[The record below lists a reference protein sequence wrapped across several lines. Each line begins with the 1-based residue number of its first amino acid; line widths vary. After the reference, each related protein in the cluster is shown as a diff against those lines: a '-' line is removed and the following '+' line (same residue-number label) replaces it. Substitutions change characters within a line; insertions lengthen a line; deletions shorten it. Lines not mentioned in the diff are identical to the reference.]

1 MSVEQINAG
10 HSQNNLIAMDMT
22 LKYARG
28 ISYSQLYKDKKNT
41 IEKLVKDLPTCESVV
56 WLSFLVHQKITLTVK
71 QAEIHIMAP
80 LLYQF
85 NSELQHKILSFIGG
99 RSFPTDQL
107 FDLQSLLKMI
117 EYLLQHHNSYRRELN
132 RDDKSN
138 LFKAYLLI
146 CDDYLV
152 QQEEVNQ
159 DGTYSADDMLKFYM
173 PFELRMNTVLSI
185 KFSLIELVK
194 SKLFLVDFASNDQRF
209 SSYIDAYIRGKHCES
224 ASKYILMLFSL
235 SSELICN
242 KNKTNIIKID
252 LSDSV
257 TMCSFLDNFCINVPD
272 NIDEVNIQEKPLYKV
287 ANNTYCFLYI
297 KFFVNKFF
305 HSLLFDLAKELEN
318 QGLIDTKKTPAYV
331 QIKQL
336 VGQKFTEQY
345 LFYKVIDRILADKR
359 YEKKTGED
367 MTKISDGLPDFY
379 ANKGQRVFLFEF
391 KDIQL
396 NRKVVTSGDYDTI
409 IKAVE
414 NELVENEKG
423 RPKGITQLAN
433 DIDKHLFDIVGKER
447 VSEKLQ
453 VYPILVYSD
462 SSFDIEGFNYYL
474 NNRFHEIIRNRNI
487 PSNIHVKDVLMVNID
502 TLIMFEKAFVDKKL
516 KFDVLVNEYISY
528 KNSKEQYQVVPFNKF
543 LFQKAKQKGCF
554 FKASYLVKEMIAE
567 MAEKE
572 KTEKATYGN

>member
-1 MSVEQINAG
+1 
-10 HSQNNLIAMDMT
+10 MDMI

-28 ISYSQLYKDKKNT
+28 ISYSQLYKDKKDT
-41 IEKLVKDLPTCESVV
+41 IEMLVKDLPTCESVM
-56 WLSFLVHQKITLTVK
+56 WLSFLVHQKISLTVD

-80 LLYQF
+80 LLFQF
-85 NSELQHKILSFIGG
+85 NSDLQHRITNFIGE
-99 RSFPTDQL
+99 RTFPTDQF
-107 FDLQSLLKMI
+107 FDLQSLLMTI
-117 EYLLQHHNSYRRELN
+117 EYLLLHDNSCRRELSK
-132 RDDKSN
+132 DDKSN
-138 LFKAYLLI
+138 LFKAYLI
-146 CDDYLV
+146 VCDDYLM
-152 QQEEVNQ
+152 QKEEVNQ

-185 KFSLIELVK
+185 KDSLIELVK
-194 SKLFLVDFASNDQRF
+194 SKLFLDDFASNDQRF

-224 ASKYILMLFSL
+224 VSKYMLMLFSL
-235 SSELICN
+235 SAELICN
-242 KNKTNIIKID
+242 EKKTNIIKID

-257 TMCSFLDNFCINVPD
+257 TMCSFLDNFCINIPD
-272 NIDEVNIQEKPLYKV
+272 NTDDVNIQEKPLYKV
-287 ANNTYCFLYI
+287 DHNTYCFLYV
-297 KFFVNKFF
+297 KFFVDKFF
-305 HSLLFDLAKELEN
+305 HSLLFDLAKELEK
-318 QGLIDTKKTPAYV
+318 QRLIDTKKTPAYV

-367 MTKISDGLPDFY
+367 MLKISDGLPDFY
-379 ANKGQRVFLFEF
+379 ASKGQRMFLFEF

-396 NRKVVTSGDYDTI
+396 SRKVVTSGDYDTI
-409 IKAVE
+409 IKVVE

-433 DIDKHLFDIVGKER
+433 DIDKHLADIVGKDR
-447 VSEKLQ
+447 VSEKLY

-474 NNRFHEIIRNRNI
+474 NNRFHEIIRTRNI
-487 PSNIHVKDVLMVNID
+487 PSNVHVKDVLMVNID
-502 TLIMFEKAFVDKKL
+502 TLIMFEKAFTDKKL
-516 KFDVLVNEYISY
+516 KFDVLINEYISY

-554 FKASYLVKEMIAE
+554 YKVSYLVNEMIAE
-567 MAEKE
+567 MVEKE
-572 KTEKATYGN
+572 KNEKVTYGN

>member
-1 MSVEQINAG
+1 
-10 HSQNNLIAMDMT
+10 MDMT

-99 RSFPTDQL
+99 RSFPTDQF

-152 QQEEVNQ
+152 KQEEVNQ

-487 PSNIHVKDVLMVNID
+487 PSNIHVKDLLMVNID

-516 KFDVLVNEYISY
+516 KFDVLINEYISY

-543 LFQKAKQKGCF
+543 LFQKAKQKGYF
-554 FKASYLVKEMIAE
+554 FTASYLVKEMIAE

>member
-1 MSVEQINAG
+1 
-10 HSQNNLIAMDMT
+10 MDMI

-28 ISYSQLYKDKKNT
+28 ISYSQLYKDKKDT
-41 IEKLVKDLPTCESVV
+41 IEMLVKDLPTCESVV
-56 WLSFLVHQKITLTVK
+56 WLSFLVHQKISLTVK
-71 QAEIHIMAP
+71 QAEIHILIPM
-80 LLYQF
+80 LFQL
-85 NSELQHKILSFIGG
+85 NSDLHHRILDFIGDK
-99 RSFPTDQL
+99 SFPTDQF

-117 EYLLQHHNSYRRELN
+117 EYLLQNHNSYRRELSK
-132 RDDKSN
+132 DDKSN
-138 LFKAYLLI
+138 LFKAYLI
-146 CDDYLV
+146 VCDDYLV
-152 QQEEVNQ
+152 QKEKVNQ
-159 DGTYSADDMLKFYM
+159 DGTYSTDDMLKFYM

-185 KFSLIELVK
+185 KDSLIELVK
-194 SKLFLVDFASNDQRF
+194 SKLFLDDFASDDQRF

-224 ASKYILMLFSL
+224 VSKYMLMLFSL
-235 SSELICN
+235 SAELICN
-242 KNKTNIIKID
+242 EKKTNVIKID

-272 NIDEVNIQEKPLYKV
+272 NIDDVNIQEKPLYKV
-287 ANNTYCFLYI
+287 DHNTYCFLYI
-297 KFFVNKFF
+297 KFFVDKFF
-305 HSLLFDLAKELEN
+305 HSLLFDLAKELEK
-318 QGLIDTKKTPAYV
+318 QGLLNTKKTPAYV

-345 LFYKVIDRILADKR
+345 LFYKVIDRILVDKR

-367 MTKISDGLPDFY
+367 MSKISDGLPDFY

-396 NRKVVTSGDYDTI
+396 SRKVVTSGDYDTI

-414 NELVENEKG
+414 NELVENDKG

-433 DIDKHLFDIVGKER
+433 DIDKHLADIVGKGR

-474 NNRFHEIIRNRNI
+474 NNRFHEIIRTRNI
-487 PSNIHVKDVLMVNID
+487 PPNIHVKDVLMMNID
-502 TLIMFEKAFVDKKL
+502 TLIMFEKAFADKKL
-516 KFDVLVNEYISY
+516 KFDVLINEYISY

-554 FKASYLVKEMIAE
+554 YNASYLVNEMIAE
-567 MAEKE
+567 MVEKE
-572 KTEKATYGN
+572 KKEKETYGN

>member
-1 MSVEQINAG
+1 
-10 HSQNNLIAMDMT
+10 
-22 LKYARG
+22 
-28 ISYSQLYKDKKNT
+28 
-41 IEKLVKDLPTCESVV
+41 
-56 WLSFLVHQKITLTVK
+56 
-71 QAEIHIMAP
+71 
-80 LLYQF
+80 
-85 NSELQHKILSFIGG
+85 
-99 RSFPTDQL
+99 
-107 FDLQSLLKMI
+107 MI

-185 KFSLIELVK
+185 KFSLIELIK
-194 SKLFLVDFASNDQRF
+194 SKLFLIDFASNDQRF

-287 ANNTYCFLYI
+287 DHNTYCFLYI
-297 KFFVNKFF
+297 KFFVDKFF
-305 HSLLFDLAKELEN
+305 HSLLFDLAKELEK
-318 QGLIDTKKTPAYV
+318 QGLLNTKKTPAYV

-345 LFYKVIDRILADKR
+345 LFYKVIDRILANKR

-367 MTKISDGLPDFY
+367 MSKISDGLPDFY

-414 NELVENEKG
+414 NEFVENEKG

-462 SSFDIEGFNYYL
+462 SSFDIEGS
-474 NNRFHEIIRNRNI
+474 II
-487 PSNIHVKDVLMVNID
+487 
-502 TLIMFEKAFVDKKL
+502 TLITDFMK
-516 KFDVLVNEYISY
+516 
-528 KNSKEQYQVVPFNKF
+528 
-543 LFQKAKQKGCF
+543 
-554 FKASYLVKEMIAE
+554 
-567 MAEKE
+567 
-572 KTEKATYGN
+572 

>member
-1 MSVEQINAG
+1 
-10 HSQNNLIAMDMT
+10 MDMI

-28 ISYSQLYKDKKNT
+28 ISYSQLYKDKKDT
-41 IEKLVKDLPTCESVV
+41 IEMLVKDLPTCESIV
-56 WLSFLVHQKITLTVK
+56 WLSFLVHRKVSLTVD
-71 QAEIHIMAP
+71 QTEIHIMAP
-80 LLYQF
+80 LLFQF
-85 NSELQHKILSFIGG
+85 NSDLQHRITDFIGE
-99 RSFPTDQL
+99 RTFPSDQF
-107 FDLQSLLKMI
+107 FDLQSLLKTI
-117 EYLLQHHNSYRRELN
+117 EYLLQHHNSCRRELSM
-132 RDDKSN
+132 DDKSN
-138 LFKAYLLI
+138 LFKAYLI
-146 CDDYLV
+146 VCDDYLI
-152 QQEEVNQ
+152 QKEEVNQ

-173 PFELRMNTVLSI
+173 PFELRMNTVLDI
-185 KFSLIELVK
+185 KLSLIELVK

-242 KNKTNIIKID
+242 EKKTNIIKID
-252 LSDSV
+252 LSDSA

-516 KFDVLVNEYISY
+516 KFDVLIHEYISY

-543 LFQKAKQKGCF
+543 LFQKAKQNGCF
-554 FKASYLVKEMIAE
+554 FTASYLVKEMIAE

-572 KTEKATYGN
+572 KNEKETYGN

>member
-1 MSVEQINAG
+1 MYGNIDG
-10 HSQNNLIAMDMT
+10 YNNLIAMDMI

-28 ISYSQLYKDKKNT
+28 ISYSQLYKDKKDT
-41 IEKLVKDLPTCESVV
+41 IEMLVKDLPTCESIV
-56 WLSFLVHQKITLTVK
+56 WLSFLVHRKVSLTVD
-71 QAEIHIMAP
+71 QTEIHIMAP
-80 LLYQF
+80 LLFQF
-85 NSELQHKILSFIGG
+85 NSDLQHRITDFIGE
-99 RSFPTDQL
+99 RTFPTDQF
-107 FDLQSLLKMI
+107 FDLQSLLKTI
-117 EYLLQHHNSYRRELN
+117 EYLLQHHNSCRRELSM
-132 RDDKSN
+132 DDKSN
-138 LFKAYLLI
+138 LFKAYLI
-146 CDDYLV
+146 VCDDYLI
-152 QQEEVNQ
+152 QKEEVNQ

-173 PFELRMNTVLSI
+173 PFELRMNTVLGI
-185 KFSLIELVK
+185 KLSLIELIK

-224 ASKYILMLFSL
+224 ASKYILMLFYL

-272 NIDEVNIQEKPLYKV
+272 KIDDVNIQEKPLYKV
-287 ANNTYCFLYI
+287 DNNTYCFLYI

-502 TLIMFEKAFVDKKL
+502 TLIMFEKAFADKKL
-516 KFDVLVNEYISY
+516 KFDVLINEYISY

-554 FKASYLVKEMIAE
+554 FKAPYLVKEMIAE

>member
-1 MSVEQINAG
+1 
-10 HSQNNLIAMDMT
+10 MDMT

-71 QAEIHIMAP
+71 QAEIHIMVP

-99 RSFPTDQL
+99 RSFPTDQF
-107 FDLQSLLKMI
+107 FDLHSLLKMI

-272 NIDEVNIQEKPLYKV
+272 NIDDVNIQEKPLYKV
-287 ANNTYCFLYI
+287 DNNTYCFLYI

-487 PSNIHVKDVLMVNID
+487 PSNIHVKDLLMVNID

-516 KFDVLVNEYISY
+516 KFDVLINEYISY

-554 FKASYLVKEMIAE
+554 FKASYLVKEMIVE

>member
-1 MSVEQINAG
+1 
-10 HSQNNLIAMDMT
+10 MDMT

-41 IEKLVKDLPTCESVV
+41 IEKLVKDLPTCESIV
-56 WLSFLVHQKITLTVK
+56 WLSFLVHQKFTLTVE

-85 NSELQHKILSFIGG
+85 NSDLQHRILSFLGG
-99 RSFPTDQL
+99 RSFPTDQF

-185 KFSLIELVK
+185 KFSLIELIK
-194 SKLFLVDFASNDQRF
+194 SKLFLIDFASNDQRF

-287 ANNTYCFLYI
+287 DHNTYCFLYI
-297 KFFVNKFF
+297 KFFVDKFF
-305 HSLLFDLAKELEN
+305 HSLLFDLAKELEK
-318 QGLIDTKKTPAYV
+318 QGLLNTKKTPAYV

-345 LFYKVIDRILADKR
+345 LFYK
-359 YEKKTGED
+359 
-367 MTKISDGLPDFY
+367 P
-379 ANKGQRVFLFEF
+379 Q
-391 KDIQL
+391 
-396 NRKVVTSGDYDTI
+396 
-409 IKAVE
+409 
-414 NELVENEKG
+414 
-423 RPKGITQLAN
+423 
-433 DIDKHLFDIVGKER
+433 
-447 VSEKLQ
+447 
-453 VYPILVYSD
+453 
-462 SSFDIEGFNYYL
+462 
-474 NNRFHEIIRNRNI
+474 IRN
-487 PSNIHVKDVLMVNID
+487 L
-502 TLIMFEKAFVDKKL
+502 
-516 KFDVLVNEYISY
+516 
-528 KNSKEQYQVVPFNKF
+528 
-543 LFQKAKQKGCF
+543 
-554 FKASYLVKEMIAE
+554 
-567 MAEKE
+567 
-572 KTEKATYGN
+572 

>member
-1 MSVEQINAG
+1 
-10 HSQNNLIAMDMT
+10 MDMT

-99 RSFPTDQL
+99 RSFPTDQF

-138 LFKAYLLI
+138 LFKAYLII

-152 QQEEVNQ
+152 QKEEVNQ

-185 KFSLIELVK
+185 KFSLIELIK

-235 SSELICN
+235 STELICN
-242 KNKTNIIKID
+242 KNKTNVIKID

-257 TMCSFLDNFCINVPD
+257 TICSFLDNFCINVPD
-272 NIDEVNIQEKPLYKV
+272 NIDDVNIQEKPLYKV
-287 ANNTYCFLYI
+287 DNNTYCFLYI

-396 NRKVVTSGDYDTI
+396 NRKVVKSGDYDTI

-433 DIDKHLFDIVGKER
+433 DIDKHLSDIVGKER

-502 TLIMFEKAFVDKKL
+502 TLIMFEKAFADKKL
-516 KFDVLVNEYISY
+516 KFDVLINEYISY

>member
-1 MSVEQINAG
+1 
-10 HSQNNLIAMDMT
+10 MDMT

-56 WLSFLVHQKITLTVK
+56 WLSFLVHQKITLTVQ

-99 RSFPTDQL
+99 RSFPTDQF

-138 LFKAYLLI
+138 LFKAYLII

-152 QQEEVNQ
+152 QKEEVNQ

-185 KFSLIELVK
+185 KFSLIELIK

-235 SSELICN
+235 STELICN
-242 KNKTNIIKID
+242 KNKTNVIKID

-272 NIDEVNIQEKPLYKV
+272 NIDYVNIQEKPLYKV
-287 ANNTYCFLYI
+287 DNNTYCFLYI

-318 QGLIDTKKTPAYV
+318 QGLIGTKKTPAYV

-396 NRKVVTSGDYDTI
+396 NRKVVKSGDYDTI

-433 DIDKHLFDIVGKER
+433 DIDKHLSDIVGKER

-502 TLIMFEKAFVDKKL
+502 TLIMFEKAFADKKL
-516 KFDVLVNEYISY
+516 KFDVLINEYISY